1 MPLESPLLLGATVEA
16 PKGPTKSAL
25 HWAAYHGQDAGVELV
40 LSRDGEMVTSQD
52 DAGNTPQH
60 LASAG
65 GHVGIVTKLLDA
77 GGDVSATNKQGDTLL
92 HSASAGGHSE
102 LVRMLIQRAPE
113 LLSKG
118 NAKGQSPLFSAALA
132 PDAAG
137 KGKDALKKACKAA
150 VAVSKLLLDHEAA
163 LLKQADSEGK
173 TVLHVVAHSGKCEDL
188 VDLFVDRGGPELIQA
203 KDAAGND
210 CLAEAPPNVKEILTE
225 ALERFAEA
233 TGADGVQVSMDA

>member
-1 MPLESPLLLGATVEA
+1 M
-16 PKGPTKSAL
+16 
-25 HWAAYHGQDAGVELV
+25 

-137 KGKDALKKACKAA
+137 PSPSLFCSGVWLTQGMVCDQGLCRT
-150 VAVSKLLLDHEAA
+150 VS
-163 LLKQADSEGK
+163 
-173 TVLHVVAHSGKCEDL
+173 VCVCVCVNVCE
-188 VDLFVDRGGPELIQA
+188 E
-203 KDAAGND
+203 
-210 CLAEAPPNVKEILTE
+210 
-225 ALERFAEA
+225 
-233 TGADGVQVSMDA
+233 